1 MVMTT
6 QTTRPSQVLPGRT
19 APDLTGQVGKKQRA
33 GLLSAPRRMQLP
45 WAIGGGLTVVATTVG
60 FSAGSGL
67 LSDKSPVLVVA
78 EPVAAGQT
86 ITSDVV
92 RSIPVAADA
101 GVGTIDASLASKV
114 IGRTAAVPL
123 TPGTLLNVSDIGK
136 ATFPPAGQAELAVA
150 LRVGAYPLDLA
161 AGDRVQVVIASDS
174 QSAMT
179 TTNPATAAPAPVP
192 TYAVVTKVGRT
203 DGQGGVVADLLM
215 DQSSFQKVASAGP
228 SGVSLAVL
236 PPSAGN

>member
-1 MVMTT
+1 MTT
-6 QTTRPSQVLPGRT
+6 QTARPGQAPPGRT
-19 APDLTGQVGKKQRA
+19 APDPSRQADKKQPRA

-60 FSAGSGL
+60 FSASSGL

-78 EPVAAGQT
+78 EPLAAGQT

-101 GVGTIDASLASKV
+101 GVGMIDASLASKV

-150 LRVGAYPLDLA
+150 LRAGAYPLDLA
-161 AGDRVQVVIASDS
+161 AGDRVQVVISSDS
-174 QSAMT
+174 QPAMAT
-179 TTNPATAAPAPVP
+179 TTNPAVVAPAPVP
-192 TYAVVTKVGRT
+192 TYAVVTKVGRA

-215 DQSSFQKVASAGP
+215 DQNSFQKVASAGP